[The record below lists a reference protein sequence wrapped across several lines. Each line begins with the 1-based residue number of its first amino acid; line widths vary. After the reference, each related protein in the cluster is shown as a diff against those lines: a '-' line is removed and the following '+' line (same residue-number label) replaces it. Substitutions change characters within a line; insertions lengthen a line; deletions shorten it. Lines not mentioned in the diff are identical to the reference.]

1 MSGIWYCRSCGY
13 EVDKGGRCHN
23 CHQSLLETNLTELEE
38 GEVDDEVGY
47 RLDDWDDEGR
57 GALIEALVD
66 EGIRHRFEGDELVVG
81 SDDEA
86 AVDAIAARV
95 AGAPVDGET
104 GGDGVNDEAAVGAVE
119 ALYDASARLRLDP
132 TDMHADG
139 DLAEASA
146 AVFAVERL
154 YGVDPGTWAAVGR
167 VTRRLL
173 GALGADEA
181 LEDDIAAQATILCR
195 LLEPIAAPQERESV
209 PWQTSQSSI
218 FGLGGTRYSPPSE
231 TETES
236 EIEAEID
243 DQEAGEPTVTDDDGP
258 ATARPGDDG
267 PATARPGD
275 AEGPD
280 AVRSEAEEA
289 DDGDEGEVV
298 DHHEVVY
305 ELDDWLPEERA
316 QLGLLLDRDGIAHG
330 WEGHDL
336 IVAEVDEDRTE
347 PLLDEVD
354 RSASG
359 VFADATDGTDDE
371 EEYQALSDLF
381 GTADRLAGDPE
392 DKNKRP
398 AFADAVALVLDWPT
412 PFGLS
417 DEQWWQIKSRSRS
430 VLEAIETGAE
440 ADVVATRAATLSE
453 LLRGLL

>member
-1 MSGIWYCRSCGY
+1 MSGIWYCRTCGY
-13 EVDKGGRCHN
+13 EVSKGGRCHN
-23 CHQSLLETNLTELEE
+23 CHQSLLETNLTELAE

-81 SDDEA
+81 ADDET
-86 AVDAIAARV
+86 AVDAIAARI
-95 AGAPVDGET
+95 AGAPADGET
-104 GGDGVNDEAAVGAVE
+104 GGVGVNDEAAIAAVE

-146 AVFAVERL
+146 AVFAVEHL

-181 LEDDIAAQATILCR
+181 LEDDIAAQAAILCR
-195 LLEPIAAPQERESV
+195 LLEPIAAPQEGESV
-209 PWQTSQSSI
+209 PWKTSQSSI

-231 TETES
+231 VEL
-236 EIEAEID
+236 D
-243 DQEAGEPTVTDDDGP
+243 DQEAGEPSVTADEP
-258 ATARPGDDG
+258 STPL
-267 PATARPGD
+267 GD
-275 AEGPD
+275 ADAPD
-280 AVRSEAEEA
+280 AALSGADEAEEGPE
-289 DDGDEGEVV
+289 DEVV

-330 WEGHDL
+330 WEGNDL

-359 VFADATDGTDDE
+359 VFADTTDGTDDE

-398 AFADAVALVLDWPT
+398 AFTDAVAAVLEWPT

-417 DEQWWQIKSRSRS
+417 DEQWWQIKNRSRS
-430 VLEAIETGAE
+430 VVEAIETGAE
-440 ADVVATRAATLSE
+440 ADVVATRAASLSE

>member
-1 MSGIWYCRSCGY
+1 MSAIWYCRSCGY

-23 CHQSLLETNLTELEE
+23 CHQALVESDLTELAE

-47 RLDDWDDEGR
+47 RLDDWTDDGR
-57 GALIEALVD
+57 GALIEALVGD
-66 EGIRHRFEGDELVVG
+66 GIRHRFEGDELVVG
-81 SDDEA
+81 ADDEA

-95 AGAPVDGET
+95 AGVPPEDG
-104 GGDGVNDEAAVGAVE
+104 DGAVE
-119 ALYDASARLRLDP
+119 EGEGADDPAAIAAVVALYDAGARLRLDP

-139 DLAEASA
+139 DLAEAA
-146 AVFAVERL
+146 GAVFAVDRPL
-154 YGVDPGTWAAVGR
+154 RVDSATWAAVGR

-181 LEDDIAAQATILCR
+181 LEADIATQAAILCR
-195 LLEPIAAPQERESV
+195 LLGPIADPAGPDAAP
-209 PWQTSQSSI
+209 PAATGTATS
-218 FGLGGTRYSPPSE
+218 TPSDGPVE
-231 TETES
+231 PAGPDAPVAAATV
-236 EIEAEID
+236 
-243 DQEAGEPTVTDDDGP
+243 EAGLADRNGSGLSEEEPGSAADEASPDDAEAAAGADGDDDG
-258 ATARPGDDG
+258 
-267 PATARPGD
+267 D
-275 AEGPD
+275 AE
-280 AVRSEAEEA
+280 
-289 DDGDEGEVV
+289 

-330 WEGHDL
+330 WEGTDL

-359 VFADATDGTDDE
+359 VFAEADGTDDDE

-398 AFADAVALVLDWPT
+398 AFVDAVAAVLEWPT

-417 DEQWWQIKSRSRS
+417 EQQWWQIKSRSQS
-430 VLEAIETGAE
+430 VVEAVESGAE
-440 ADVVATRAATLSE
+440 ADVVATRAASLSD

>member
-23 CHQSLLETNLTELEE
+23 CHQSLIETDLTELAE

-47 RLDDWDDEGR
+47 RLDDWEDDGR

-66 EGIRHRFEGDELVVG
+66 EGIRHRFEGDELVIG

-86 AVDAIAARV
+86 TVDAIVARV
-95 AGAPVDGET
+95 T
-104 GGDGVNDEAAVGAVE
+104 GGSLDDEAEGGVDDEAAVAAVE
-119 ALYDASARLRLDP
+119 ALHDASARLRLDP

-139 DLAEASA
+139 DLAEAA
-146 AVFAVERL
+146 AALFAVDRL

-181 LEDDIAAQATILCR
+181 LEADIATQAAILCR
-195 LLEPIAAPQERESV
+195 LLEPIAAPQEGASV
-209 PWQTSQSSI
+209 PWRTRQSSI
-218 FGLGGTRYSPPSE
+218 FGLGGTQYSPPSE
-231 TETES
+231 
-236 EIEAEID
+236 ADID
-243 DQEAGEPTVTDDDGP
+243 DQKAGEPSVTEDDVSP
-258 ATARPGDDG
+258 IAV
-267 PATARPGD
+267 PGD
-275 AEGPD
+275 AGAPD
-280 AVRSEAEEA
+280 ASPSDAEGRGA
-289 DDGDEGEVV
+289 GDEEPEAV

-316 QLGLLLDRDGIAHG
+316 QLGLLLDRDGIPHG
-330 WEGHDL
+330 WEDHDL

-347 PLLDEVD
+347 PLLEEVD

-359 VFADATDGTDDE
+359 VFDEASDGTDDE

-398 AFADAVALVLDWPT
+398 AFVDAVAAVVEWPT

-430 VLEAIETGAE
+430 VVEAVESGADP
-440 ADVVATRAATLSE
+440 DVVSTRAATLSE